1 MRRACAYMRYSSENQ
16 TDWSIEYQRDK
27 IQKYCKANDIEIV
40 EEYIDEA
47 LRGADETR
55 PAFIEMRETINCKR
69 EWDMVL
75 IYHTS
80 RLARYTKLALTA
92 MEDFYR
98 GNIEVIFT
106 SQPQLKG
113 KNHTSRY
120 FSTMQF
126 ASDELQSG
134 INSDMTHAAMSVKA
148 ENGYFLGG
156 TAPLGYDTV
165 EHRSGKGK
173 EMVINPKEARTV
185 KRIFDLF
192 NAGLSLTNMADMLN
206 KEGHRTKTGKTFS
219 KNSFYEILTR
229 EKYMGTN
236 TWSIAPGKKSLRGK
250 YQKGNYPIEEQVHAA
265 DACPAIISPK
275 VFEEAQER
283 IRASKHGEICI
294 KNKRYYMLS
303 GMGVLKCKVCNKQML
318 GTVVKSHGISYIKYY
333 CPNHK
338 EKLCPT
344 KPIRADRLNQYV
356 AKVIVGEML
365 RGISAAKLNKMIF
378 TQNYRTGITGKRQRL
393 ENKIESLATSLSYRS
408 SKKLIDDLANY
419 EAELQELEE
428 KIASGELVVEIQDK
442 TLKKTKRETMNYIA
456 TTESGDIRLLL
467 NDVLQEVLVD
477 NDDIEVTLKIA

>member
-1 MRRACAYMRYSSENQ
+1 MRKACAYMRYSSENQ
-16 TDWSIEYQRDK
+16 SDWSIEYQRDK
-27 IQKYCKANDIEIV
+27 IQKYCKDNDIEIV

-55 PAFIEMRETINCKR
+55 PAFIEMRSAINRKR

-126 ASDELQSG
+126 ATDELQSG
-134 INSDMTHAAMSVKA
+134 INSDMTHAAMSLKA
-148 ENGYFLGG
+148 KHGHFLGG
-156 TAPLGYDTV
+156 HVPLGYDKV
-165 EHRSGKGK
+165 DHRSGKGK
-173 EMVINPKEARTV
+173 ELVINPKEARTV

-206 KEGHRTKTGKTFS
+206 DEGHRTKNGKTFS

-236 TWSIAPGKKSLRGK
+236 TWSIAPGRKSLRGK
-250 YQKGNYPIEEQVHAA
+250 YQKGNYPLEEQVHAEGACA
-265 DACPAIISPK
+265 DIISK
-275 VFEEAQER
+275 EVFEKAQAR
-283 IRASKHGEICI
+283 LKGSNHGEICI

-303 GMGVLKCKVCNKQML
+303 GMNIKCKVCNKPML
-318 GTVVKSHGISYIKYY
+318 GTVVSSHGIPYIKYY

-344 KPIRADRLNQYV
+344 KPIRADRLNKYV
-356 AKVIVGEML
+356 AKVVVGEML

-378 TQNYRTGITGKRQRL
+378 TKNYRTGITGKRQRIK
-393 ENKIESLATSLSYRS
+393 NKIESLATSLAYRPTE
-408 SKKLIDDLANY
+408 KLADDLANY
-419 EAELQELEE
+419 EKELKELEAQ
-428 KIASGELVVEIQDK
+428 IASGQLVVEIQDD
-442 TLKKTKRETMNYIA
+442 TLNKIKAETVKYMA
-456 TTESGDIRLLL
+456 TTKSGDIRLLL
-467 NDVLQEVLVD
+467 NDVIQEVLVD

>member
-1 MRRACAYMRYSSENQ
+1 MRKACAYMRYSSENQ
-16 TDWSIEYQRDK
+16 SDWSIEYQRDK
-27 IQKYCKANDIEIV
+27 LQKYCKDNEIEIV
-40 EEYIDEA
+40 EEYVDEA

-55 PAFIEMRETINCKR
+55 PAFLEMREAINHKR

-126 ASDELQSG
+126 ATDELQSG
-134 INSDMTHAAMSVKA
+134 INSDMTHAAMSLKA
-148 ENGYFLGG
+148 KHGHFLGG
-156 TAPLGYDTV
+156 NPPLGYNKV

-173 EMVINPKEARTV
+173 EMVIDPKEARTV

-192 NAGLSLTNMADMLN
+192 NAGLSLTNMAEILN
-206 KEGHRTKTGKTFS
+206 DEGHRTKNGKTFS

-236 TWSIAPGKKSLRGK
+236 TWSLAPGRKSLRGK
-250 YQKGNYPIEEQVHAA
+250 YQKGNYPLEEQVHAE
-265 DACPAIISPK
+265 DACPAIISK
-275 VFEEAQER
+275 EVFEKAQAR
-283 IRASKHGEICI
+283 LKGSNHGEICI
-294 KNKRYYMLS
+294 KNRRYYMLS
-303 GMGVLKCKVCNKQML
+303 GMRIKCKVCNKPML
-318 GTVVKSHGISYIKYY
+318 GTVITSHGIPYIKYY

-344 KPIRADRLNQYV
+344 KPIRADRLNKYV
-356 AKVIVGEML
+356 AKVVVGEML

-378 TQNYRTGITGKRQRL
+378 TKNYRTGITGKRQRIKS
-393 ENKIESLATSLSYRS
+393 KIESLATSLAYRPTE
-408 SKKLIDDLANY
+408 KLADDLANY
-419 EAELQELEE
+419 EKELKELEAQ
-428 KIASGELVVEIQDK
+428 IASGQLVVEIQEDA
-442 TLKKTKRETMNYIA
+442 LKKIKAETAKYMA
-456 TTESGDIRLLL
+456 TTKSGDIRLLL
-467 NDVLQEVLVD
+467 NDVIQEILVD